1 MKAARFYGVGRPLVV
16 EDVPAPRPGPG
27 NVLLKVKA
35 CGLCG
40 SDIHI
45 VYEGVTPTAFQPII
59 LGHEFSG
66 EIAETGEGVA
76 GWNTGDRVA
85 ASCMVACGRCPSC
98 LAGNTQICV
107 HRRVLGV
114 HLDGGLAEYVRVPVK
129 NLARLDDKVSFTEG
143 AILTD
148 AVATPYRALTRRGR
162 LLPGE
167 TVVVIGC
174 GGLGLHAVQ
183 LARILG
189 AGRII
194 GVDLSRPALERARK
208 AGAVRVVQGGGDEAL
223 AAISDSTNGLGA
235 DLALDCVGSPGTIG
249 LAVACLRAGGRGVV
263 VGLGPEKIS
272 LMPSTE
278 FVRKE
283 CELLGSYGFTVS
295 EIEELVALVVAGKL
309 DLSGSV
315 SRTVALEDVN
325 EGLDALY
332 RKIDDPIRI
341 VVTM

>member
-16 EDVPAPRPGPG
+16 EEVPPPRPGPG
-27 NVLLKVKA
+27 DVLLKVRA

-66 EIAETGEGVA
+66 EIAEAGDGVA
-76 GWNTGDRVA
+76 GWNAGDRVA
-85 ASCMVACGRCPSC
+85 VSCMVACGRCPSC
-98 LAGNTQICV
+98 LAGNTQICL

-114 HLDGGLAEYVRVPVK
+114 HLDGGLAEYARVPAK
-129 NLARLDDKVSFTEG
+129 NLVRLDDRIPFTEG

-162 LLPGE
+162 LRPGE

-174 GGLGLHAVQ
+174 GGLGLHAIQ

-208 AGAVRVVQGGGDEAL
+208 AGADRIVQGGPEEAL
-223 AAISDSTNGLGA
+223 AAINDATDGVGA
-235 DLALDCVGSPGTIG
+235 DLALECVGASGTIG
-249 LAVACLRAGGRGVV
+249 LAVACLRPGGRAVV
-263 VGLGPEKIS
+263 VGLGAEKIS
-272 LMPSTE
+272 LMPSTV

-283 CELLGSYGFTVS
+283 FELLGSYGFTVP
-295 EIEELVALVVAGKL
+295 EIEELVALLVAGKL

-315 SRTVALEDVN
+315 SRTVALEEVN
-325 EGLDALY
+325 GGLDALY

>member
-16 EDVPAPRPGPG
+16 EDVPPPRPGPG
-27 NVLLKVKA
+27 DVLLKVKA

-66 EIAETGEGVA
+66 EIAETGKGVA
-76 GWNTGDRVA
+76 GWKAGDRVA
-85 ASCMVACGRCPSC
+85 ASCMVACGRCPNC
-98 LAGNTQICV
+98 VAGKTQICV
-107 HRRVLGV
+107 QRRVLGV
-114 HLDGGLAEYVRVPVK
+114 HLDGGLAEYARVPAV
-129 NLARLDDKVSFTEG
+129 NLAQLDDRVPFTEG

-167 TVVVIGC
+167 TIVVIGC

-208 AGAVRVVQGGGDEAL
+208 MGADRLVQGGPGENL
-223 AAISDSTNGLGA
+223 AAIKDATDGVGV
-235 DLALDCVGSPGTIG
+235 DLALDFVGAPETIG
-249 LAVACLRAGGRGVV
+249 LAVECLRAGGRAVV
-263 VGLGPEKIS
+263 VGLGAEKIS
-272 LMPSTE
+272 LMPSME

-283 CELLGSYGFTVS
+283 FELLGSYGFTVP
-295 EIEELVALVVAGKL
+295 EIEELVAFMVAGKL

-332 RKIDDPIRI
+332 RKTDDPIRI

>member
-16 EDVPAPRPGPG
+16 EEVPPPRPGPG
-27 NVLLKVKA
+27 DVLLKVRA

-66 EIAETGEGVA
+66 EIAEAGERVA
-76 GWNTGDRVA
+76 GWKAGDRVA
-85 ASCMVACGRCPSC
+85 ASCMVACGRCPNC
-98 LAGNTQICV
+98 LAGKTQICV

-114 HLDGGLAEYVRVPVK
+114 HLDGGLAEYARVPAK
-129 NLARLDDKVSFTEG
+129 NLVRLDDRVPFTEG

-194 GVDLSRPALERARK
+194 GVDLSRSALERARK
-208 AGAVRVVQGGGDEAL
+208 AGADRVVQGGPEEAL
-223 AAISDSTNGLGA
+223 AAIKDATDGVGA
-235 DLALDCVGSPGTIG
+235 DLALECVGAPGTIG
-249 LAVACLRAGGRGVV
+249 LAVACLRAGGRAVV
-263 VGLGPEKIS
+263 VGLGAEKIS

-283 CELLGSYGFTVS
+283 FELLGSYGFTVP
-295 EIEELVALVVAGKL
+295 EIEELVALMVAGKL